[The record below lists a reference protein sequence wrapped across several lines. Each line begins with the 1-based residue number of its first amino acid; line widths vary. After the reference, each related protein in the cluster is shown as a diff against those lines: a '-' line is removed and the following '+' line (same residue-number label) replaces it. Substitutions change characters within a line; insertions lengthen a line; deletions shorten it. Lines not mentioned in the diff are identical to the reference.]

1 MPAHRFVFPKVTEIR
16 VTRGQT
22 EAGQPL
28 GSVGQRDLVAAS
40 LLLRPD
46 ARDGSAGRSRH
57 PL

>member
-46 ARDGSAGRSRH
+46 ARDGS
-57 PL
+57 